1 MTATKIAPSF
11 LTADLGRMAEEVRAV
26 ERAGADYLHLDV
38 MDGRFVPPISFGGIV
53 VEAVRKVTSLTLD
66 VHLMVE
72 APERHIE
79 TFARAGGDIL
89 NVHIEACEDVKAV
102 LDQIR
107 SLDRRAGIC
116 VNPGTSLSTIEN
128 VLGEVD
134 QVIVMGVNPGWGGQ
148 PMIEGTLPKVTDLR
162 SELSKRQLSAE
173 IEVDGGVKIE
183 NAAACAQAGA
193 NVLVAGSV
201 VFSEEASVEENMR
214 ELKTALKAT

>member
-1 MTATKIAPSF
+1 MTAIKIAPSF
-11 LTADLGRMAEEVRAV
+11 LTADFGRLAEEVRAV

-162 SELSKRQLSAE
+162 SKLSKRQVSAE